1 MPGATRV
8 RISIGIKNVKK
19 LAKSELNV
27 TNTLVM
33 PVGRSGASAIP
44 SIMAIIIFSRRFIL
58 ILFFAIVCLSLI
70 CHLFPYYGNVC
81 HHKWHRYGGVGHCLK
96 CEVAG

>member
-44 SIMAIIIFSRRFIL
+44 SIMAIIIFSRRFTL
-58 ILFFAIVCLSLI
+58 ILFYAIFVLYLLSVI
-70 CHLFPYYGNVC
+70 FFHTTAMYATTNGTAM
-81 HHKWHRYGGVGHCLK
+81 
-96 CEVAG
+96 EA

>member
-44 SIMAIIIFSRRFIL
+44 SIIAIIIFYNISMTD
-58 ILFFAIVCLSLI
+58 
-70 CHLFPYYGNVC
+70 
-81 HHKWHRYGGVGHCLK
+81 LK
-96 CEVAG
+96 YIQAKTF